1 MRIRLT
7 PPNWPTSF
15 RPASRFQNCWLIE
28 RVERNW
34 PIGFCVKT
42 DTREDKG
49 IRIDLVIYSLVRS
62 AAKERKKQK
71 IGKSCQ
77 NWSSPMSFFVHFLFG
92 SFTPLQ
98 SWPIFLGFALCVC
111 VSVGRRR
118 PLETGRFDFIFG
130 ADTSRQ
136 ERTLRARSYK
146 GIYVEKEHQQQQTI
160 IPSSIFFFFKRIFF
174 FFQ

>member
-1 MRIRLT
+1 MNFLFVDSVKSIYLFNKESIGMRIRLT

-15 RPASRFQNCWLIE
+15 RPASRSQNCWLIE

-42 DTREDKG
+42 DTREDKE

-92 SFTPLQ
+92 SFTLLQ
-98 SWPIFLGFALCVC
+98 SWPIFWGFRPVCVC
-111 VSVGRRR
+111 LLADDDHLRPAGSTLFLGR
-118 PLETGRFDFIFG
+118 I
-130 ADTSRQ
+130 RQ
-136 ERTLRARSYK
+136 DKS
-146 GIYVEKEHQQQQTI
+146 GH
-160 IPSSIFFFFKRIFF
+160 
-174 FFQ
+174 